1 MQDDLVEPGRR
12 EPEEVALRH
21 RKDLSLVRPL
31 HPERRLAHPPGPL
44 PADLAGRHVV
54 EAPEVAHGAEHGE
67 VHPLGGLAAV
77 EELLADRDVDLLQ
90 HAADL
95 QHAHGVGLAAVVEER
110 VLLEDGPVDL
120 PVHHELQ
127 LLGQR
132 AERLDVLPVRAASLR
147 VLVDLDEGDDAVAEA
162 EGQVVLGDEAT
173 ELLLLVHVAPS
184 ERDEP
189 GHRGGD
195 GADEGGEERHG
206 QQDHDDR
213 EDALARGP
221 RVDVRGR
228 RRELRQ

>member
-1 MQDDLVEPGRR
+1 MEQHG
-12 EPEEVALRH
+12 PEGEA
-21 RKDLSLVRPL
+21 LSLHLRERPVL
-31 HPERRLAHPPGPL
+31 RPQQPHRRLHQGLQERGDSP
-44 PADLAGRHVV
+44 H
-54 EAPEVAHGAEHGE
+54 APEGHQGAQRAAQEAAAHDG
-67 VHPLGGLAAV
+67 LGGLRAHPQEAPA
-77 EELLADRDVDLLQ
+77 LPPQQRGRLRG